1 MLLVCVSSITILL
14 YSSTHTVIII
24 ISIVCER
31 LYLSYYHYCHIIVI
45 KSIFYASSATST
57 TQIVIRYYSFAAT
70 PVVRKNIHCGWVSEA
85 YTETRW
91 SKTRRRRNKLK
102 YCLLVRW
109 RTIRYRKKEG
119 TRKTDKS
126 TAEAVRNIK
135 QKLYRQE
142 MLTVVVVLCFSGLK
156 WRYDNGGGVFSV
168 RGITEYTQTPELCE
182 FWALLFSPFYSPSTS
197 LDRSLPLLLLRSL
210 DTGKNFSAKLAPPA
224 KRRSVKSQVKQALVV
239 EGRKENLGE
248 EKAAVANSIK
258 L

>member
-24 ISIVCER
+24 ISIVYER

-109 RTIRYRKKEG
+109 RTIRYKKRKEPERQ
-119 TRKTDKS
+119 TRALQKQWETLSKNCIDKKCWRWWWFS
-126 TAEAVRNIK
+126 AFLGWNGDTTTE
-135 QKLYRQE
+135 
-142 MLTVVVVLCFSGLK
+142 VVCFPYVVLRSIPKLQ
-156 WRYDNGGGVFSV
+156 SV
-168 RGITEYTQTPELCE
+168 SSELYFFLPFIPLQLPSIVHC
-182 FWALLFSPFYSPSTS
+182 LFSCSALWIREKTS
-197 LDRSLPLLLLRSL
+197 QQ
-210 DTGKNFSAKLAPPA
+210 N
-224 KRRSVKSQVKQALVV
+224 
-239 EGRKENLGE
+239 
-248 EKAAVANSIK
+248 
-258 L
+258 